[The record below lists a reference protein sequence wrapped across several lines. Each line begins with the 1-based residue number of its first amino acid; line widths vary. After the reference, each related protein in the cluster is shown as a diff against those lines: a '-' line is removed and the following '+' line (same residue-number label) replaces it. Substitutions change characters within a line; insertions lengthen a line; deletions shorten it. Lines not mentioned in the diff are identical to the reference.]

1 MRIHLA
7 RSDPLVELGYSSKLN
22 AEWEFF
28 SMLRDLGRAA
38 GEDFLKKHGEDLG
51 RRSSVNLDALLEGV

>member
-1 MRIHLA
+1 
-7 RSDPLVELGYSSKLN
+7 
-22 AEWEFF
+22 
-28 SMLRDLGRAA
+28 MLRDLGRAA